1 MGRITFSREL
11 SFFHAMSPVTV
22 YVDGKKARKLSQ
34 EGEIQTYP
42 IEAESVEVSVR
53 ELGFRSKSVTVKAG
67 QTVLIKPRLPLVFLS
82 YACFIA
88 WLLFWYRWYQLHPWP
103 GENWDSPSLFWHNT
117 WRTLLIWSPFWLN
130 RLFLYFTLEVK
141 DDLPK
146 GYFPEKTT
154 Q

>member
-53 ELGFRSKSVTVKAG
+53 ELGFRSKPVTVKAG
-67 QTVLIKPRLPLVFLS
+67 QTVLIKPYMPLVWGS
-82 YACFIA
+82 Y
-88 WLLFWYRWYQLHPWP
+88 LLNIL
-103 GENWDSPSLFWHNT
+103 
-117 WRTLLIWSPFWLN
+117 LLILLMYPGSLYVVPVELWGTWIYYVDRFLPILTGQLLVYLN
-130 RLFLYFTLEVK
+130 RWMPIFRAELAVE
-141 DDLPK
+141 
-146 GYFPEKTT
+146 PETT
-154 Q
+154 E

>member
-53 ELGFRSKSVTVKAG
+53 ELGFRSKSVTVKDG
-67 QTVLIKPRLPLVFLS
+67 QTVLIKPYMPLVWGS
-82 YACFIA
+82 Y
-88 WLLFWYRWYQLHPWP
+88 LLNILVLILLMYLDSLYVVPVELWGTWIYYVDRSLPILTGQL
-103 GENWDSPSLFWHNT
+103 LVY
-117 WRTLLIWSPFWLN
+117 LN
-130 RLFLYFTLEVK
+130 RWMPIFRAELAVE
-141 DDLPK
+141 
-146 GYFPEKTT
+146 PETT

>member
-53 ELGFRSKSVTVKAG
+53 ELGFRSKPVTVKAG
-67 QTVLIKPRLPLVFLS
+67 QTVLIKPYMPLVWGS
-82 YACFIA
+82 Y
-88 WLLFWYRWYQLHPWP
+88 LLNIL
-103 GENWDSPSLFWHNT
+103 
-117 WRTLLIWSPFWLN
+117 LLILLMYPGSLYVVPVELWGTWIYYVDKILPILTGQLLLYLN
-130 RLFLYFTLEVK
+130 RWMPIFRAELAVE
-141 DDLPK
+141 
-146 GYFPEKTT
+146 PETT
-154 Q
+154 E

>member
-53 ELGFRSKSVTVKAG
+53 ELGFRSKPVTVKDG
-67 QTVLIKPRLPLVFLS
+67 QTVLIKPYMPLVWGS
-82 YACFIA
+82 Y
-88 WLLFWYRWYQLHPWP
+88 LLNIL
-103 GENWDSPSLFWHNT
+103 
-117 WRTLLIWSPFWLN
+117 LLILLMYPGSLYVVPVELWGTWIYYVDKILPILTGQLLLYLN
-130 RLFLYFTLEVK
+130 RWMPIFRAELAVE
-141 DDLPK
+141 
-146 GYFPEKTT
+146 PETT
-154 Q
+154 E